1 MGTGHVLCLALALC
15 FSALPFCLANSVSIT
30 TICQLGARLDH
41 LVVDRRYSHVAY
53 GTSTKDHV
61 LYWVHLGAASGQCEW
76 QTERE
81 NLAVVLISGVGS
93 HH

>member
-15 FSALPFCLANSVSIT
+15 FSALPFCLADSVSIT

-41 LVVDRRYSHVAY
+41 LVVDRRHSNVAY

-61 LYWVHLGAASGQCEW
+61 LYQVHLDAASGQCEW
-76 QTERE
+76 QLSETT
-81 NLAVVLISGVGS
+81 LQLC
-93 HH
+93 